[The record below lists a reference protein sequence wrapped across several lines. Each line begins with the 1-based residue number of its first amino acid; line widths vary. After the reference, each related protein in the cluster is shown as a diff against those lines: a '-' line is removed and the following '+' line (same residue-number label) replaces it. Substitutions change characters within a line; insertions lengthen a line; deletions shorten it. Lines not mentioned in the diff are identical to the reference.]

1 MRGRMARC
9 RMLGVVETSRLC
21 MLAGR
26 TREILPGLLL
36 ASCTL
41 TGRMVRQRR
50 RCILPVK
57 HEMTGWV
64 VLGEEA
70 WLQAPKTIGM
80 KLGLLT
86 GATIACLMETQA
98 FETLHF
104 LIGAITTP
112 QQATVAGTWVIGTTC
127 VSAICVK
134 LLLRRCVK
142 LLRRRCVKH
151 LNLPHALHRGVYH
164 RLAAAERRIPTMLRH
179 CPPGMPA
186 LGPRHLLLV
195 QEEEHQVDLVRGRWR
210 QAVWHVMRRV
220 MTLVMTR
227 EMTREMM

>member
-1 MRGRMARC
+1 
-9 RMLGVVETSRLC
+9 
-21 MLAGR
+21 
-26 TREILPGLLL
+26 
-36 ASCTL
+36 
-41 TGRMVRQRR
+41 
-50 RCILPVK
+50 
-57 HEMTGWV
+57 MTGWV

-70 WLQAPKTIGM
+70 WLQVPKTTGT
-80 KLGLLT
+80 KLSLLT

-98 FETLHF
+98 FETLYF

-134 LLLRRCVK
+134 LL
-142 LLRRRCVKH
+142 RRRCVQH

-164 RLAAAERRIPTMLRH
+164 RLAAAEHRIPTMLRH

-186 LGPRHLLLV
+186 LGPRRLLLV
-195 QEEEHQVDLVRGRWR
+195 QEEEHQVDLVRGRRR

-220 MTLVMTR
+220 LTLVMTR
-227 EMTREMM
+227 VMTREMM